1 MHNNKCMSLCRNLI
15 LVISHLFA
23 PFFLVRK
30 NLSSFGF
37 YKSHIKTFRFGMWAI
52 FVQDGPRLP
61 ASTSQV
67 LVRECSHILLR
78 TDSCIF
84 QLFSRNVGTHA
95 LYNNLFRNCSLLSSF
110 LAFSLCLLHCC
121 IPPPLWR
128 LDKNCCNK
136 CLPHGFIG
144 LI

>member
-1 MHNNKCMSLCRNLI
+1 MSLCRNLI

-37 YKSHIKTFRFGMWAI
+37 YKSHIKTFWFGMWAI

-61 ASTSQV
+61 ASTSQA

-84 QLFSRNVGTHA
+84 LLFSRNVGTHA
-95 LYNNLFRNCSLLSSF
+95 LYNNLFRNCSLLSSPPF
-110 LAFSLCLLHCC
+110 LPFLFAFCTAAYLHHSGV
-121 IPPPLWR
+121 LTR
-128 LDKNCCNK
+128 TAATSAYRM
-136 CLPHGFIG
+136 G
-144 LI
+144 L